1 MTTSATV
8 VVIAKEPL
16 PGKSKTRLTPP
27 FTPEQAAALAEA
39 ALADTLATV
48 GAVDGVRR
56 VVALDGR
63 AGSWLPDG
71 FELIGQRGGGLAERL
86 AGAFEDAGPMTLVVG
101 MDTPQLSRGLIEEAL
116 ATLAAPEIDAV
127 LGPAA
132 DGGYWAI
139 GLRRPDPAVFAD
151 VPMSSDRTAARQ
163 RRRFR
168 ELGLR
173 HAELGPLRDV
183 DTAADA
189 VAVAGLAAGSRFAD
203 VLRTV
208 VPA

>member
-1 MTTSATV
+1 MRTAPTV

-27 FTPEQAAALAEA
+27 FTPDQAAALAEA
-39 ALADTLATV
+39 ALADTLAAV
-48 GAVDGVRR
+48 AAVEGARR

-63 AGSWLPDG
+63 AGGWLPDG
-71 FELIGQRGGGLAERL
+71 FDLIAQREGGLAKRL

-101 MDTPQLSRGLIEEAL
+101 MDTPQLSRALIEEAL
-116 ATLAAPEIDAV
+116 ATLAAPGIDAV
-127 LGPAA
+127 LGPAP

-151 VPMSSDRTAARQ
+151 VPMSSDRTAACQ
-163 RRRFR
+163 RERFHD
-168 ELGLR
+168 LGLR

-183 DTAADA
+183 DTVADA
-189 VAVAGLAAGSRFAD
+189 VAVAGLAAGTRFAD
-203 VLRTV
+203 VLRRV